1 MTGPAGPG
9 RAPVAVLGLGNTLLT
24 DEGVGVAAARQIA
37 VLGLPGV
44 QVLDG
49 GTLGLALLPEVEGRR
64 AVLILDAVTAAG
76 RRPGDI
82 VRLSGPAL
90 HRGWRRCVSAHQL
103 GITDVLALA
112 DLAGQ
117 APGQVAAI
125 GMVPASLSLGCGL
138 SAAAQRGL
146 PGMVRAAC
154 WVLSSWGVPA
164 SPAGGSLAVPG

>member
-1 MTGPAGPG
+1 MTGPAGLRRP
-9 RAPVAVLGLGNTLLT
+9 PVAVLGLGNTLLT

-49 GTLGLALLPEVEGRR
+49 GTLGLALLPEVEGRQ
-64 AVLILDAVTAAG
+64 AVLILDAVTAPG
-76 RRPGDI
+76 RLPGDI

-112 DLAGQ
+112 DLSGQ
-117 APGQVAAI
+117 APGQLAAV

-138 SAAAQRGL
+138 SAAVQRSL
-146 PGMVRAAC
+146 PAMVRAAC
-154 WVLSSWGVPA
+154 AVLSSWGVPA
-164 SPAGGSLAVPG
+164 SPAGGSPAVPG